1 MEQKA
6 MLRLMAVASMLIAV
20 VFVSQKTTVFGQT
33 RLLIDPRVTHQSID
47 GFGASDAWTVNPMV
61 KKWIRESND
70 RAIEELADLLF
81 STKSGIGLS
90 AWRFNIGAGSSLQ
103 GVESLIPDP
112 LRRGELFVKSPFGPI
127 DESQHLGQLRMLREA
142 HQRGVADFVAF
153 ANSPPYWATKNGLTH
168 PNDGQDVGSSN
179 LDPKHRQAF
188 AKSLV
193 DVIMYLRGPKVGVPV
208 NYISP
213 LNEPTWD
220 WQGKTQE
227 GCPYNIEDIKELYRS
242 VHAQLIEAGISNH
255 VHVDGP
261 ESVEYTAALSDANKI
276 AFDKKIYQGGMHS
289 KNVGRY
295 RNYIDEFLGD
305 PEMRSLLQNKI
316 SMHGYFSDAWPD
328 RLGKLRDI
336 TFMNVKQVSPNAKIW
351 MSEFCIL
358 GDPGK
363 ARSFGGPSY
372 DAKDMEFAIHL
383 ATVMHRDLT
392 RLNVSAWHW
401 WLAITPYEYKDGLL
415 KVSPSLD
422 SDSVEPTKAFWA
434 FGNFSRFVRPG
445 FTRVQVTNPDELDG
459 LMVSAYK
466 SSDASTIA
474 LVIVNGARVE
484 KSLTFELEGSGL
496 RLDRKTI
503 QVFTTDQNHDLQI
516 ASMSEELS
524 VSPRSITTVV
534 IGAVKN

>member
-1 MEQKA
+1 
-6 MLRLMAVASMLIAV
+6 MLRLL
-20 VFVSQKTTVFGQT
+20 VFLPLFLANLVGSENAGCLGQT
-33 RLLIDPRVTHQSID
+33 ILQIDPRKTFQTID
-47 GFGASDAWTVNPMV
+47 GFGASDAWAINPMV

-70 RAIEELADLLF
+70 RSIDKVADLLF
-81 STKSGIGLS
+81 STQNGIGLS
-90 AWRFNIGAGSSLQ
+90 AWRFNIGAGSTQQ
-103 GVESLIPDP
+103 GADGLIPDP
-112 LRRGELFVKSPFGPI
+112 LRRAELFITKPFGSV
-127 DESQHLGQLRMLREA
+127 DESQHIGQVRLLREA
-142 HQRGVADFVAF
+142 HRRGVTDFIAF

-168 PNDGQDVGSSN
+168 PNDGKNVGSSN
-179 LDPKHRQAF
+179 LDPNHRLAF

-193 DVIMYLRGPKVGVPV
+193 DAVTYLRGDRVGVPV
-208 NYISP
+208 NYLSP

-242 VHAQLIEAGISNH
+242 VHAQLIEAGISNY

-305 PEMRSLLQNKI
+305 PEMCSLLQNKI

-372 DAKDMEFAIHL
+372 DANDMEFAIHL

-422 SDSVEPTKAFWA
+422 SDSIEPTKAFWA

-459 LMVSAYK
+459 LMVSVYK